1 MPSLLKHLTS
11 IQKQTIPTNNQGFTL
26 LEMIVVA
33 AIIGITTTAALPD
46 FQRGIAQG
54 KVDRYTN
61 NIETGFFNL
70 KARVSAYKIG
80 CEINF
85 QAHQNFKVNTFMQ
98 PASFLELQND
108 DGSRKTTDH
117 LASCR
122 TATDPSL
129 NSEALRVVNIEGA
142 NERRDVLVSATS
154 GAFSFT
160 PAGTTASAHDLTILI
175 QSKDAAAP
183 WALNKRGESKLI
195 TRCVEV
201 TGNGQVYSG
210 TWLSGTCT

>member
-1 MPSLLKHLTS
+1 MPSLLTHLTS
-11 IQKQTIPTNNQGFTL
+11 IQQQTIPTNNQGFTL

-85 QAHQNFKVNTFMQ
+85 QAHRNFKVNTVMQ
-98 PASFLELQND
+98 PARFLELQND
-108 DGSRKTTDH
+108 AIGSSLH
-117 LASCR
+117 L
-122 TATDPSL
+122 
-129 NSEALRVVNIEGA
+129 
-142 NERRDVLVSATS
+142 
-154 GAFSFT
+154 
-160 PAGTTASAHDLTILI
+160 
-175 QSKDAAAP
+175 
-183 WALNKRGESKLI
+183 
-195 TRCVEV
+195 
-201 TGNGQVYSG
+201 Y
-210 TWLSGTCT
+210 